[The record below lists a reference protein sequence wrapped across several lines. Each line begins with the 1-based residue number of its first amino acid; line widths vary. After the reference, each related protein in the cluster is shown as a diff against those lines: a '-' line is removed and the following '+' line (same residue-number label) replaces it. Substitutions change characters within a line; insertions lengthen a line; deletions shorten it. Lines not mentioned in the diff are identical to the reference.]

1 MSTLTL
7 EFAHCR
13 YRLTG
18 LLPEQERHVRARFG
32 ALECPAALASD
43 VEIEVVQSPEP
54 ERFMARPIGPVE
66 YRVAM
71 AYGERQIA
79 IAGIGF
85 SAAIERASFRTQM
98 QTCLGDEWFLGAFEN
113 LLRVVAAYR
122 LFSVG
127 ALVIHSAA
135 LSDGERG
142 FLFCGRSG
150 AGKTTICV
158 LADTLRLTIFSDE
171 LNAIV
176 PSGESFSL
184 QAMPF
189 AGDFG
194 GTPVRHPPFPLTGLL
209 GLEHALVARLD
220 TCSQAQA
227 VSRIVASCPYL
238 NADPMVS
245 EQLTERAVQL
255 VDRIPL
261 RVLSF
266 ATDTTF
272 WSVLDHEYR
281 IAQAALPR

>member
-1 MSTLTL
+1 MSALTI
-7 EFAHCR
+7 EFAQCR
-13 YRLTG
+13 YGLNG
-18 LLPEQERHVRARFG
+18 LLPEQEKQVRTRFG
-32 ALECPAALASD
+32 ALECASTLKAD
-43 VEIEVVQSPEP
+43 VEIGVLQSAEP
-54 ERFMARPIGPVE
+54 ERFMSKLTGPVE
-66 YRVAM
+66 YQVVV
-71 AYGERQIA
+71 AYGEKQIA
-79 IAGIGF
+79 VAGIGF
-85 SAAIERASFRTQM
+85 SATIERGALQTRM
-98 QTCLGDEWFLGAFEN
+98 QTCLTDEWFLGAFEN
-113 LLRVVAAYR
+113 LFRVVTAYR

-150 AGKTTICV
+150 AGKTTICD
-158 LADTLRLTIFSDE
+158 LADTLHLTIFSDE
-171 LNAIV
+171 LNAIL
-176 PSGESFSL
+176 PNGGSFSL

-209 GLEHALVARLD
+209 GLEHDSVARLH
-220 TCSQAQA
+220 TCSKAQA

-238 NADPMVS
+238 NADPMLS

-266 ATDTTF
+266 AKDTSF